1 MATSRKST
9 KPAVLEAD
17 ENVDEVSTKQ
27 VVKAGIDAFVG
38 KAGLD
43 GGHHR
48 YKAIRA
54 IAYQAF
60 SEAVDAGD
68 FDGLVSRA
76 LKNADSLPIGWGL
89 ERSVAAEKP
98 APKAKAA
105 PAKKAAAKAPA
116 KAAAKPA
123 ARKRPTR

>member
-1 MATSRKST
+1 MATKST
-9 KPAVLEAD
+9 D
-17 ENVDEVSTKQ
+17 TVDTKQ
-27 VVKAGIDAFVG
+27 TIKEGVDSFIDSTGI
-38 KAGLD
+38 D

-60 SEAVDAGD
+60 SEAVESGD
-68 FDGLVSRA
+68 FDALVKRA
-76 LKNADSLPIGWGL
+76 LKNVDSLPVGWGL

-98 APKAKAA
+98 ARKA
-105 PAKKAAAKAPA
+105 PAKKAPA
-116 KAAAKPA
+116 KAASKAPAKKTA

>member
-1 MATSRKST
+1 MATRKTSKVAET
-9 KPAVLEAD
+9 EAT
-17 ENVDEVSTKQ
+17 EELSMKQ
-27 VVKAGIDAFVG
+27 IVKDGIDTFVEKSG
-38 KAGLD
+38 ID

-60 SEAVDAGD
+60 TEAVEAGD
-68 FDGLVSRA
+68 FDDLVTRA
-76 LKNADSLPIGWGL
+76 LKNADSLPTGWGL

-105 PAKKAAAKAPA
+105 KAPAKKAAPA
-116 KAAAKPA
+116 ARP
-123 ARKRPTR
+123 ARKRPAR